1 MHGVYKLH
9 TIASVQHIDPLLL
22 GARLTLLSE
31 ETFLALT
38 TAAFLLL
45 LLCWC
50 PPPPL
55 CVALSLMSLSP
66 LLLLLSDA
74 VLSLCGLRSRS
85 GSEQTSLSCEE
96 APTRA
101 VHTFLCKSHNKI
113 S

>member
-38 TAAFLLL
+38 TADFLL

-50 PPPPL
+50 PPPSL
-55 CVALSLMSLSP
+55 CAVPSLSLSSSSLSP
-66 LLLLLSDA
+66 LLLLSDA
-74 VLSLCGLRSRS
+74 LMSLCGRRSRS
-85 GSEQTSLSCEE
+85 GLEQTSLSCE
-96 APTRA
+96 ALLSSA
-101 VHTFLCKSHNKI
+101 
-113 S
+113 